1 MLKAHFQPK
10 PLVIAERFH
19 FHRRDQAVG
28 ESIADYVAQ
37 LRHLSAHC
45 EFGEYLNDALRDRLV
60 CGMRSESAQKRL
72 LSESDLTFKRALELS
87 QGMEAAERNAKAL
100 KGTEAAVK
108 KVSPSQY
115 AKNSAPTTRVPCYRC
130 GRSNHDASKCHFA
143 EATCHNCG
151 EKGHIAPACRAKKSS
166 GRKSG
171 PRKDPKAQYVAT
183 APEDSTTDDF
193 QLHTVSAKPSRPMIV
208 DLLVNGKQFAM
219 EVDTGAAVSII
230 SEATY
235 KSLFTDSKLQKCDVV
250 LRTYTD
256 ERMTVLGQFPVQ
268 VTHGQQ
274 RKQLCLIVVSGDG
287 PSLLGRD
294 WLRHIRLD
302 WKKIGAV
309 SEEVSLGTLLDK
321 HQALFKEGLGKI
333 HPYKAKL
340 QVRPDAQPKFF
351 KPRSVPFAIK
361 PAIEQELDRLEA
373 SGAMVKVTHS
383 DWAAPIVPVPK
394 KDGKFRIC
402 GDYKVTINQALDVDQ
417 YPLPKPDDLFATLA
431 SGKKFTLKLDLS
443 QAYQQLELDE
453 DSSQYVTVNTHQ
465 GLYRFTRL
473 PFGVASAPALF
484 QQLMDTMLQGIPH
497 VICYID
503 DILVTGVNDSEH
515 LSSLAAV
522 LERLERHGFR
532 MKLEREMR
540 IPTTSSRV
548 SWAQN

>member
-1 MLKAHFQPK
+1 M
-10 PLVIAERFH
+10 
-19 FHRRDQAVG
+19 
-28 ESIADYVAQ
+28 
-37 LRHLSAHC
+37 
-45 EFGEYLNDALRDRLV
+45 
-60 CGMRSESAQKRL
+60 
-72 LSESDLTFKRALELS
+72 
-87 QGMEAAERNAKAL
+87 
-100 KGTEAAVK
+100 
-108 KVSPSQY
+108 
-115 AKNSAPTTRVPCYRC
+115 
-130 GRSNHDASKCHFA
+130 
-143 EATCHNCG
+143 
-151 EKGHIAPACRAKKSS
+151 
-166 GRKSG
+166 
-171 PRKDPKAQYVAT
+171 
-183 APEDSTTDDF
+183 
-193 QLHTVSAKPSRPMIV
+193 
-208 DLLVNGKQFAM
+208 
-219 EVDTGAAVSII
+219 
-230 SEATY
+230 
-235 KSLFTDSKLQKCDVV
+235 
-250 LRTYTD
+250 
-256 ERMTVLGQFPVQ
+256 
-268 VTHGQQ
+268 
-274 RKQLCLIVVSGDG
+274 SGDG

-302 WKKIGAV
+302 WEKIGAV
-309 SEEVSLGTLLDK
+309 REEVSLGTLLDN
-321 HQALFKEGLGKI
+321 HQALFKEGLGTI

-361 PAIEQELDRLEA
+361 PAIEQELDSLEA
-373 SGAMVKVTHS
+373 SGALVKVTHS

-394 KDGKFRIC
+394 NDGKFRIC
-402 GDYKVTINQALDVDQ
+402 GDYKVTINQPLDVDQ

-431 SGKKFTLKLDLS
+431 GGKKFTLKLDLS

-453 DSSQYVTVNTHQ
+453 DSSQYVTVNTHR
-465 GLYRFTRL
+465 GLYHFTRL

>member
-1 MLKAHFQPK
+1 M
-10 PLVIAERFH
+10 
-19 FHRRDQAVG
+19 G

-130 GRSNHDASKCHFA
+130 GRSNHDASKCRFA

-151 EKGHIAPACRAKKSS
+151 GKGHIAPACRAKKSS

-183 APEDSTTDDF
+183 VPEDSTTDDF
-193 QLHTVSAKPSRPMIV
+193 QLHTVGAKPSRPMTV
-208 DLLVNGKQFAM
+208 DLLVNGKQFPM

-256 ERMTVLGQFPVQ
+256 ERMTVLGQFQVQ

-302 WKKIGAV
+302 WKKLV
-309 SEEVSLGTLLDK
+309 LC
-321 HQALFKEGLGKI
+321 
-333 HPYKAKL
+333 AKKSASAHYWTSI
-340 QVRPDAQPKFF
+340 RPCS
-351 KPRSVPFAIK
+351 R
-361 PAIEQELDRLEA
+361 R
-373 SGAMVKVTHS
+373 
-383 DWAAPIVPVPK
+383 DW
-394 KDGKFRIC
+394 
-402 GDYKVTINQALDVDQ
+402 
-417 YPLPKPDDLFATLA
+417 
-431 SGKKFTLKLDLS
+431 
-443 QAYQQLELDE
+443 E
-453 DSSQYVTVNTHQ
+453 
-465 GLYRFTRL
+465 RFTPTKRNCKCAQTPNQNSL
-473 PFGVASAPALF
+473 NPVLCRS
-484 QQLMDTMLQGIPH
+484 
-497 VICYID
+497 
-503 DILVTGVNDSEH
+503 
-515 LSSLAAV
+515 LSS
-522 LERLERHGFR
+522 RLF
-532 MKLEREMR
+532 
-540 IPTTSSRV
+540 SR
-548 SWAQN
+548 S